1 MSSRRSVFFDGG
13 PLAGGPGKSAP
24 SFAWMGEGERSVP
37 HGARCPAGARPQSA
51 PVPAIEQDIA
61 QGCQPN
67 PIDMP
72 STQGGYQLPAR
83 TGSRPLKP
91 RPSQTAPRHSVR
103 TEAQRL
109 SMHKQR
115 QQHAAK
121 QRVHDLHEYAR
132 AQHRQLV
139 ASVRLAND
147 CCRVLKRQPAY
158 SISNDPMKAGI
169 FDLNTPS
176 TLQMRVI
183 AKQSGPPRFGWK
195 SEGEGVRREISVP
208 LFMKELDSLQRQAA
222 AIEQRRRVASSVAE
236 LSPSRFATYIVRSSL
251 RHSLTINVLVCNR
264 ISDGDTHGDMGD
276 QHSSARS
283 ANNATRWQ
291 PQEVAFAFCHVRS
304 EFDFPATPQS
314 EEELREFIQNTV
326 ELASTL
332 LEQANALGEKHSVSP
347 YP

>member
-1 MSSRRSVFFDGG
+1 MTGRHGGIPSATVSVYFPGERKVRSERDQQQTERRVSSRRSVFFDGG

-236 LSPSRFATYIVRSSL
+236 LSPSR
-251 RHSLTINVLVCNR
+251 

-276 QHSSARS
+276 QHFSARS

-291 PQEVAFAFCHVRS
+291 PQE
-304 EFDFPATPQS
+304 S